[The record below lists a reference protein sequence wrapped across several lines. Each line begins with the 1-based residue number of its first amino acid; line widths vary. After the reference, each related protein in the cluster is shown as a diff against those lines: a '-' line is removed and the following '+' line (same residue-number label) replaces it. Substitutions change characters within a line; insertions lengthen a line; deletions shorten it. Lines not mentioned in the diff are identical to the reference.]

1 VTPPLLDYQHV
12 SVFRGE
18 RLALD
23 RVSLR
28 IDAGEHVAILGPN
41 GCGKSTL
48 IKTMTRECYPSP
60 KQGEFELRIMGQE
73 TWDVTTLRS
82 MLGIVTND
90 LVERCVRG
98 VTGDFASDFKN
109 TVTGRDTILSGF
121 FSSVGIWGHHHVTPE
136 MERKADEIL
145 ERLEIRHLADRRLDE
160 LSSGE
165 ARRAVIGRALVHDPA
180 ALVLDEPT
188 NSLDMRAAHEL
199 GESIRTIAQ
208 SGTAIVLVTHHLPD
222 IIPEIDRVILMRGGR
237 LVHDG
242 AKTDLL
248 TSDTLSDLFGLPID
262 VEERDGYYQ
271 HRWRPAVS
279 RKP

>member
-1 VTPPLLDYQHV
+1 VTAPLLDYHNV
-12 SVFRGE
+12 SVYRGD

-23 RVSLR
+23 RITLR
-28 IDAGEHVAILGPN
+28 IEAGEHVAILGPN

-60 KQGEFELRIMGQE
+60 QRGPFDLRIMGQE

-90 LVERCVRG
+90 LVDRCVRG

-121 FSSVGIWGHHHVTPE
+121 FSSVGVWSHHEVTSGMRTKTE
-136 MERKADEIL
+136 EVL

-165 ARRAVIGRALVHDPA
+165 ARRVVIGRALVHNPA

-199 GESIRTIAQ
+199 GEAVRAIAR

-222 IIPEIDRVILMRGGR
+222 IIPEIDRVILMRAGQ

-242 AKTDLL
+242 PKRAVL
-248 TSDTLSDLFGLPID
+248 TSATLSELFGLSLE
-262 VEERDGYYQ
+262 VNERNGHYS
-271 HRWRPAVS
+271 VL
-279 RKP
+279 